1 MTTTDTT
8 LTPKPTPFDRKR
20 TRLQDNLTNAQTELA
35 TVTARRATSVV
46 DSEKARADADLALQH
61 AREDAAAA
69 EEAALTLVAKR
80 DRLLEEL
87 EQVRRQIGQAD
98 EHRAR
103 TITEL
108 ASAQQRLAEQEA
120 ALREAGKPF
129 DNHIAALKDDVERYA
144 YRLQQHEARGPGS
157 MALYIGVKG

>member
-1 MTTTDTT
+1 MTATDTT
-8 LTPKPTPFDRKR
+8 PTPKPTPFDRKR
-20 TRLQDNLTNAQTELA
+20 TRLQNNLTNAKTELA

-46 DSEKARADADLALQH
+46 EHTKALATADLALQH

-80 DRLLEEL
+80 DRLLAEL
-87 EQVRRQIGQAD
+87 EHVRAAILHAD

-108 ASAQQRLAEQEA
+108 GAAQQRLAEQEA
-120 ALREAGKPF
+120 ALREASKPF
-129 DNHIAALKDDVERYA
+129 DNHIAALEDDVERYA
-144 YRLQQHEARGPGS
+144 YRLQFV
-157 MALYIGVKG
+157 GVNG